1 MYNCDKILKCQF
13 FKSVLNETFF
23 KKVFIF
29 IQRRRFVVISRS
41 EKKEKISTRRTYLLL
56 SKSLFALLEEYPF
69 EKISLIQLCEHSL
82 VPRSTFY
89 RYFEDKYDLLYYC
102 LQNFF
107 ENADADKDVIYL
119 KDGKG
124 RKFVTKLI
132 TIMDKN
138 KESFQ
143 KICQTNKNGIFMDF
157 LRDYLIQVLGQR
169 LTQLEQTG
177 CKLKIDQSIFTYLLA
192 DTYISMA
199 RCCLESEED
208 FGVEKFIE
216 DVCLFADR
224 DFFS

>member
-1 MYNCDKILKCQF
+1 M
-13 FKSVLNETFF
+13 
-23 KKVFIF
+23 
-29 IQRRRFVVISRS
+29 ISHS

-138 KESFQ
+138 KESFR

-192 DTYISMA
+192 DT
-199 RCCLESEED
+199 
-208 FGVEKFIE
+208 
-216 DVCLFADR
+216 DR
-224 DFFS
+224 KSVV